1 MKLTDFIFKNTIITD
16 LKSTDKKSVLEE
28 LTLPVSAVTQ
38 IEHKDLVRVLMEREN
53 LGSTGIGN
61 GIGIPHGK
69 LKKLKTLALGMGV
82 SRKGVNFDAM
92 DGKPVYLFFLLL
104 TPDNSTDLHLK
115 LLARISKILKNE
127 LFKEKMMRASEPEEI
142 LKLLGEIDEEF

>member
-1 MKLTDFIFKNTIITD
+1 MKLTDFISENTIITD
-16 LKSTDKKSVLEE
+16 LKSMDKKSVLEE
-28 LTLPVSAVTQ
+28 LSLPVSEITQ
-38 IEHKDLVRVLMEREN
+38 IAHKDIVRVLIEREN

-69 LKKLKTLALGMGV
+69 LKNLKTLVLGLGV
-82 SRKGVNFDAM
+82 SRKGVNFDTM
-92 DGKPVYLFFLLL
+92 DGKPAYLFFMLL

-127 LFKEKMMRASEPEEI
+127 PFKEKIIHASKPEEI
-142 LKLLGEIDEEF
+142 LQLLNDIDEEF

>member
-1 MKLTDFIFKNTIITD
+1 MKLTDFISENTIITD
-16 LKSTDKKSVLEE
+16 LKATDKKSVLEE
-28 LTLPVSAVTQ
+28 LSLPVSEITQ
-38 IEHKDLVRVLMEREN
+38 IEHKDLVRVLIEREN

-69 LKKLKTLALGMGV
+69 LKNLKTLVLGLGV

-92 DGKPVYLFFLLL
+92 DGKPAYLFFLLL

-127 LFKEKMMRASEPEEI
+127 IFKEKIVHASKPEEI
-142 LKLLGEIDEEF
+142 LQLIGDIDEEF

>member
-1 MKLTDFIFKNTIITD
+1 MKLTDFISENTIITD
-16 LKSTDKKSVLEE
+16 LTSTDKKSVLEE
-28 LTLPVSAVTQ
+28 LSLPVSTITK
-38 IEHKDLVRVLMEREN
+38 IEHKDLVRVLIEREN

-69 LKKLKTLALGMGV
+69 LKNLKTLVLGLGV

-127 LFKEKMMRASEPEEI
+127 IFKEKIVHASRPEEI
-142 LKLLGEIDEEF
+142 MQILVNIDEEF

>member
-1 MKLTDFIFKNTIITD
+1 MKLTDFISENTIITD
-16 LKSTDKKSVLEE
+16 LTSTDKKSVLEE
-28 LTLPVSAVTQ
+28 LSLPVSAITQ
-38 IEHKDLVRVLMEREN
+38 IEHKDLVRVLIEREN

-69 LKKLKTLALGMGV
+69 LKNLKTLVLGLGV

-127 LFKEKMMRASEPEEI
+127 IFKEKIVHASRPEEI
-142 LKLLGEIDEEF
+142 MQILVNIDEEF

>member
-1 MKLTDFIFKNTIITD
+1 MKLTDFISENTIITD
-16 LKSTDKKSVLEE
+16 LESTDKKSVLEE
-28 LTLPVSAVTQ
+28 LSLPVSTITK
-38 IEHKDLVRVLMEREN
+38 IEHKDLVRVLIEREN

-69 LKKLKTLALGMGV
+69 LKNLKTLVLGLGV

-127 LFKEKMMRASEPEEI
+127 IFKEKIVHASRPEEI
-142 LKLLGEIDEEF
+142 MQILANIDEEF

>member
-1 MKLTDFIFKNTIITD
+1 MKLFDFIDQKTIITE
-16 LKSTDKKSVLEE
+16 LKSTDKKNVLEE
-28 LTLPVSAVTQ
+28 LSLPVSEITQ
-38 IEHKDLVRVLMEREN
+38 IEHKELVRVLIEREN

-69 LKKLKTLALGMGV
+69 LKSLKTLILGIGL
-82 SRKGVNFDAM
+82 SRKGVDFDTM
-92 DGKPVYLFFLLL
+92 DGKPAYLFFLLL

-127 LFKEKMMRASEPEEI
+127 AFKEKIMRATKPDEVLQLI
-142 LKLLGEIDEEF
+142 AGIDEDF

>member
-1 MKLTDFIFKNTIITD
+1 MKILDFIDPKKIITA
-16 LKSTDKKSVLEE
+16 LKATDKKGVLEE
-28 LTLPVSAVTQ
+28 LTLPVADITQ
-38 IEHKDLVRVLMEREN
+38 IEHKELVRVLIEREH

-69 LKKLKTLALGMGV
+69 LKNLQSLILGVGI

-92 DGKPVYLFFLLL
+92 DKKPTHIFFLLL

-115 LLARISKILKNE
+115 LLARISKILKE
-127 LFKEKMMRASEPEEI
+127 ESFKDKILVSSDKEEVI
-142 LKLLGEIDEEF
+142 RLIQGIDEEF

>member
-1 MKLTDFIFKNTIITD
+1 MKLTDFISENTIITD

-28 LTLPVSAVTQ
+28 LALPVSKITQ
-38 IEHKDLVRVLMEREN
+38 IEHKDLVRVLIEREN

-69 LKKLKTLALGMGV
+69 LKNLKTLVLGLGV
-82 SRKGVNFDAM
+82 SHKGVNFDAM
-92 DGKPVYLFFLLL
+92 DGKPAYLFFLLL

-127 LFKEKMMRASEPEEI
+127 IFKEKIVHASRPEEI
-142 LKLLGEIDEEF
+142 MQILVNIDEEF